1 MGCGPGNGRAWVEVE
16 TSWAC
21 GDVGGSTVLYCSA
34 DPTEVVLETTQGVEE
49 PVARLDNQSNTYR
62 WLFNVD
68 DSETEFTVRA
78 TPRFSWELEA
88 SPYVWGAAQI
98 GQIEVD
104 PLEHTFSFR

>member
-1 MGCGPGNGRAWVEVE
+1 M
-16 TSWAC
+16 
-21 GDVGGSTVLYCSA
+21 LYCSA

-68 DSETEFTVRA
+68 DSETKFTVRA
-78 TPRFSWELEA
+78 TPRLSWER
-88 SPYVWGAAQI
+88 SGNPSYWGAAQI